1 LLAPGDT
8 RLWSGARWRNPDGGF
23 AASFICRNT
32 TLGRCRVV
40 WLLLQPG
47 WFARHTRV
55 FAPNPPG
62 VGMRDDLHALVGCMC
77 GCTCRAADF
86 TAHRGVCLC
95 TSLGTLPRPTPV
107 RRGKV
112 GKDLM
117 RGWCVPVVCSRGKLP
132 HTNLTLS
139 FFAGPPLRLSSPPT
153 SDLHDDVQPD
163 AHRVL
168 ARGAA
173 RAAADDGQ
181 PEPRARCGC
190 FLFSLSHLDLKRR
203 TLEGRW
209 KFDWRFVAFERGRC
223 EFGWRVRVAHT
234 LLSRK

>member
-1 LLAPGDT
+1 MYASDLMGVCSKPLCKPTSPNRRFPSGSFDRQFPQNVDTAGVMIRLLAPGDT

-23 AASFICRNT
+23 AASFICRRT

-95 TSLGTLPRPTPV
+95 TSLGTLPRPTPA
-107 RRGKV
+107 RRGKA
-112 GKDLM
+112 GKNNARL
-117 RGWCVPVVCSRGKLP
+117 VCP
-132 HTNLTLS
+132 
-139 FFAGPPLRLSSPPT
+139 
-153 SDLHDDVQPD
+153 
-163 AHRVL
+163 
-168 ARGAA
+168 
-173 RAAADDGQ
+173 
-181 PEPRARCGC
+181 CG
-190 FLFSLSHLDLKRR
+190 
-203 TLEGRW
+203 
-209 KFDWRFVAFERGRC
+209 V
-223 EFGWRVRVAHT
+223 
-234 LLSRK
+234 